1 MSSFRPLRVTIPSP
15 WLSMSSSGCPRL
27 AYSDLHCYD
36 IRPFP
41 VCAPGTTASMTP
53 GHKLFVARAST
64 LTGPPGV
71 RHNSFAAQPP
81 DLLLRFYVYPL
92 GFEVSCLLTHRL
104 ASYPVSV
111 RRFLGFA
118 TPLPPL
124 LPLLV
129 AACGS
134 LHLAVNTRDGTFT
147 RKNRAMPGTHE
158 KAAPVAGQVPPDKN
172 RND

>member
-1 MSSFRPLRVTIPSP
+1 MSSSPPLRVTTPLH
-15 WLSMSSSGCPRL
+15 WRFCEFFSGCPRL

-41 VCAPGTTASMTP
+41 VSAPSTMASADSRSLHFISHSTS
-53 GHKLFVARAST
+53 AS

-81 DLLLRFYVYPL
+81 DLLLRFYVYL
-92 GFEVSCLLTHRL
+92 SGFGLLSILAHRL

-111 RRFLGFA
+111 RRLLGFA

-134 LHLAVNTRDGTFT
+134 LHLAVKTRGGTST
-147 RKNRAMPGTHE
+147 R
-158 KAAPVAGQVPPDKN
+158 
-172 RND
+172 